1 MKRILCILLVLCLL
15 LPLAGCGRSRFRYG
29 INTIEVLV
37 SQDYSLAFRNNDPL
51 YFYVTAALSVLAAEG
66 RVDQLA
72 NKWLGSPALNY
83 AKQADALE
91 LLVPPEPQD
100 LIIGLDINSFPF
112 SYLSNGEY
120 WGLDVELAMA
130 VCEKLGWTLKMQPI
144 EKENVYVELSSGNI
158 DVAWGGIALCMW
170 SSPPAI
176 STWPGAASPW
186 TRRRPNPASTRST
199 APTSTM
205 TSSLPRETV
214 RPSGTRCASAAEK
227 CACPPPRR
235 PAPLWKWTLV
245 LSSASAR
252 LRALPAARP
261 SALNTCT
268 RASAMWCSRTAP
280 LWITLTVIDLRR
292 REISPAAESLL
303 PRWQTLI
310 IYRSCY
316 GLH

>member
-1 MKRILCILLVLCLL
+1 MKRFLCILLVLCLL

-29 INTIEVLV
+29 INTVEVLV

-72 NKWLGSPALNY
+72 TKWLGSPALNY

-144 EKENVYVELSSGNI
+144 EKENVYIELSSGNI
-158 DVAWGGIALCMW
+158 DVAWGGIALD
-170 SSPPAI
+170 PKEAD
-176 STWPGAASPW
+176 
-186 TRRRPNPASTRST
+186 
-199 APTSTM
+199 
-205 TSSLPRETV
+205 
-214 RPSGTRCASAAEK
+214 SGKYTQYGPYIHNDIVIA
-227 CACPPPRR
+227 
-235 PAPLWKWTLV
+235 T
-245 LSSASAR
+245 
-252 LRALPAARP
+252 PAARP
-261 SALNTCT
+261 NALNTCT
-268 RASAMWCSRTAP
+268 RASATWCSPTAP
-280 LWITLTVIDLRR
+280 PWITLTAIDLRR

-303 PRWQTLI
+303 LR
-310 IYRSCY
+310 
-316 GLH
+316 